1 MRDILGESLRK
12 LKKVKTRK
20 TRMIAIVLVLSFV
33 VSLEV
38 FWWLRQPGL
47 TLAGDADCGIVEHTH
62 DEECLNGE
70 TPCELVG
77 HVHDFSCY
85 SDVAA
90 DVETQVDWQKMFK
103 DYAYTGNLRK
113 DLVGIA
119 KMQVGYSESK
129 LNFKVGSDGVR
140 RGYNRYGA
148 WYGTPY
154 TDWSAIFVSFCL
166 HYAGADPNE
175 TPGNTGA
182 NSMANVWKSLGK
194 YFSEDEYKPV
204 SGDLVFFKDNT
215 VGIVAEMNAFTL
227 CVIRGDVNGAVQ
239 SDIVALNDESIAGW
253 GLTMGDVHSNKTPTS
268 DELLDITN
276 GPAFFIFESGDIQEK
291 SQLYSLRTSR
301 EIKSLAE
308 YLKFITIVDEYNHE
322 LPKDDS
328 GKYYIARADTPYK
341 LTLSFSSPNGFAP
354 GTYQYQ
360 LPDGLAVNSGTG
372 TFVLNDGTYVG
383 DWSVDED
390 GVITFIFN
398 NNINNRTG
406 ITISATMGIVFSEE
420 NDSIDFDGEIDV
432 TVLPPV
438 QPETST
444 KLGKWGSQG
453 KGEGQ
458 DKSKIYWTM
467 EIIGQKDSIIPGNI
481 ITDEIT
487 TGDHRY
493 TQSDI
498 AAGLKFGAGH
508 YDLETGEQIAW
519 YAWDVYA
526 DDPNLTWTETGWTY
540 KMPTVVQSKWY
551 NDPVTLGNNG
561 WIYYIEYTSTPDNIG
576 VAGSYWH
583 TNTASVDGQYTQGW
597 GEFVHNETDAGIVK
611 HGSFHG
617 DAAGGYF
624 LWELQA
630 FIPGMKEGEKPVY
643 LWQIQDYMRIKDEK
657 NDTVEYIENSIH
669 LATVTATRGT
679 QTVTVP
685 HIDEATTNDDFAWFI
700 EWTADHNDGIHYLKA
715 VTPLCR
721 CRCTEENCEFW
732 NQEGHY
738 CDSQYWRGSQ
748 LSGFCRCWT
757 EESDTVLN
765 FVYKTDDFSA
775 LSHFGNLGYNLENEA
790 LLQNHRYLP
799 DGTLQSTN
807 SGDAQSKVPIP
818 RLFKK
823 ELTHDFNGYVANYQI
838 TVNEGKLVL
847 TDGSPI
853 TIHDVMTETLVYIS
867 GSLVVTAEDVNGNVT
882 TLHQGEDYIV
892 SYDGT
897 GNIKDENGNPVHIL
911 DIIILRPQP
920 VMYMLDYDSTLHI
933 PPGVTEAVKY
943 NNSASVTLWGQQIS
957 DGLTEKVYADINIAA
972 NHYKVEIFKNCTLS
986 GEPLKGATFGLY
998 NAHEGL
1004 IASGTTD
1011 NDGKLVFQTDV
1022 TAGIILREHELYYI
1036 QEIDAPTG
1044 YRLDDTKF
1052 WFCFCN
1058 KTEDTCQTCTELLAG
1073 KDARRIPFE
1082 QIGNIHA
1089 LNHPLNYNLPATG
1102 YHRDYTLMI
1111 VSIIFI
1117 IIPIIYRFNLMRK
1130 RERRGAG

>member
-70 TPCELVG
+70 TPCEFVG

-90 DVETQVDWQKMFK
+90 DVETQVDWQKMFE

-129 LNFKVGSDGVR
+129 LNFEVGSDGVR

-204 SGDLVFFKDNT
+204 SGVLVFFKDNT

-268 DELLDITN
+268 EELLDITN
-276 GPAFFIFESGDIQEK
+276 GPAFFIFENGDIQEK

-328 GKYYIARADTPYK
+328 GKYYIARADTAYK
-341 LTLSFSSPNGFAP
+341 LTLSLSSPNGFVP

-383 DWSVDED
+383 DWSVTED
-390 GVITFIFN
+390 GAITFIFN

-453 KGEGQ
+453 KVEEQQ

-467 EIIGQKDSIIPGNI
+467 QIIGQKDSIIPGNI

-498 AAGLKFGAGH
+498 DAGLKFVVGH
-508 YDLETGEQIAW
+508 RDLETGKEDW
-519 YAWDVYA
+519 YAWDVDA
-526 DDPNLTWTETGWTY
+526 NDPNLTWTETGWTY
-540 KMPTVVQSKWY
+540 KMPTVAKSKWHD
-551 NDPVTLGNNG
+551 DPVRS
-561 WIYYIEYTSTPDNIG
+561 E
-576 VAGSYWH
+576 
-583 TNTASVDGQYTQGW
+583 SV
-597 GEFVHNETDAGIVK
+597 V
-611 HGSFHG
+611 
-617 DAAGGYF
+617 
-624 LWELQA
+624 
-630 FIPGMKEGEKPVY
+630 
-643 LWQIQDYMRIKDEK
+643 
-657 NDTVEYIENSIH
+657 
-669 LATVTATRGT
+669 
-679 QTVTVP
+679 
-685 HIDEATTNDDFAWFI
+685 
-700 EWTADHNDGIHYLKA
+700 
-715 VTPLCR
+715 
-721 CRCTEENCEFW
+721 
-732 NQEGHY
+732 
-738 CDSQYWRGSQ
+738 
-748 LSGFCRCWT
+748 
-757 EESDTVLN
+757 
-765 FVYKTDDFSA
+765 
-775 LSHFGNLGYNLENEA
+775 
-790 LLQNHRYLP
+790 
-799 DGTLQSTN
+799 
-807 SGDAQSKVPIP
+807 
-818 RLFKK
+818 
-823 ELTHDFNGYVANYQI
+823 
-838 TVNEGKLVL
+838 
-847 TDGSPI
+847 
-853 TIHDVMTETLVYIS
+853 
-867 GSLVVTAEDVNGNVT
+867 
-882 TLHQGEDYIV
+882 
-892 SYDGT
+892 
-897 GNIKDENGNPVHIL
+897 
-911 DIIILRPQP
+911 
-920 VMYMLDYDSTLHI
+920 
-933 PPGVTEAVKY
+933 
-943 NNSASVTLWGQQIS
+943 
-957 DGLTEKVYADINIAA
+957 
-972 NHYKVEIFKNCTLS
+972 
-986 GEPLKGATFGLY
+986 
-998 NAHEGL
+998 
-1004 IASGTTD
+1004 
-1011 NDGKLVFQTDV
+1011 
-1022 TAGIILREHELYYI
+1022 
-1036 QEIDAPTG
+1036 
-1044 YRLDDTKF
+1044 
-1052 WFCFCN
+1052 
-1058 KTEDTCQTCTELLAG
+1058 
-1073 KDARRIPFE
+1073 
-1082 QIGNIHA
+1082 
-1089 LNHPLNYNLPATG
+1089 
-1102 YHRDYTLMI
+1102 
-1111 VSIIFI
+1111 
-1117 IIPIIYRFNLMRK
+1117 
-1130 RERRGAG
+1130 